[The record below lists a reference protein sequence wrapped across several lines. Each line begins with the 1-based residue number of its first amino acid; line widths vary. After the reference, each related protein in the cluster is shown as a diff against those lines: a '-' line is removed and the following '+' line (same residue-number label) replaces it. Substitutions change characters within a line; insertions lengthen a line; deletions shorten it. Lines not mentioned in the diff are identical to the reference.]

1 MKSTDKK
8 IALGTVIGIAA
19 GFIAG
24 ILTAP
29 KSGKETRKDIKDAS
43 SKVINEAE
51 KRLKVLYAELDE
63 AIVKATQKAKTYKG
77 KGRDKLDQLV
87 DKAKDA
93 KQKAKDMLSA
103 IRSGDAE
110 DPDLKEAIAQS
121 IEAKNHL
128 LDYLK
133 KNNR

>member
-63 AIVKATQKAKTYKG
+63 AIVKATQKAKAYKG